1 VGNHDTRDALRP
13 RDKGPSAPRTAAMKR
28 ITQLTRR
35 ERNLLKDARGAVAV
49 ATATARGKQRSL
61 LQARRSLEG
70 AVRSGDSML
79 QRTLAARA
87 AAASRALVIARQSE
101 AGARRLVDM
110 AEQMVA
116 ARRLRAVQE
125 KCAGVAHGV
134 ARAGARGRA
143 AAVGDEMEAAEA
155 AIREQLAALTA
166 GVAEDGDMDG
176 DAAAELQRAQN
187 TVVGV
192 ELPLDMDRVERAFG
206 SGGEEQ

>member
-1 VGNHDTRDALRP
+1 
-13 RDKGPSAPRTAAMKR
+13 MKR